1 MTAKDYLEKI
11 KSQNLP
17 VIINGASIVGEVL
30 YDFLSENGIKI
41 ECFCDG
47 SIRTSKEKFLGFEV
61 IHTSKLKDKFD
72 DALIIISAAAI
83 KDVVDLLEEMK
94 FNNWIAGGE
103 LLRGFNIVQ
112 DKKDF
117 SIDYQKFA
125 IDNCI
130 LCHDGFIDSD
140 KLFMRS
146 IDLIITEKCS
156 LRCKDC
162 SNLMQYYQAPQNV
175 DTNILLKSIDNYC
188 SIIDEVMDFRV
199 IGGETFMNRNW
210 HIIVDRLIKEPKA
223 RRIVLYTNGT
233 ILPSKNQ
240 IKYLQNEKVL
250 IIATNYGDHLSRK
263 IDDLREVCKKNGILY
278 HILEIEDWLDCAA
291 INQHNRTDKKNIEI
305 FKLCCAKNMA
315 TLSDGKVFRCPYAAN
330 AHRLSAVPDFQE
342 DYIDI
347 FAQLEKGK
355 SVTEIKSEL
364 KNYLL
369 NKNFLKICDF
379 CNGRP
384 LSGKE
389 ITPAI
394 QTQKAI
400 AYKKFVN

>member
-47 SIRTSKEKFLGFEV
+47 SIKTSKEKFLGFEV

-103 LLRGFNIVQ
+103 LLRDFNVVQ

-130 LCHDGFIDSD
+130 LCHDGFLNTGKI
-140 KLFMRS
+140 FMRS

-156 LRCKDC
+156 LRCRDC
-162 SNLMQYYQAPQNV
+162 SNLMQYYEKPENV
-175 DTNILLKSIDNYC
+175 DTDLLLKSIDDYF
-188 SIIDEVMDFRV
+188 SLVDEVMDFRI
-199 IGGETFMNRNW
+199 IGGEAFMNKNW
-210 HIIVDRLIKEPKA
+210 PVIVERLINEPKA
-223 RRIVLYTNGT
+223 RRIVLYTNAT
-233 ILPSKNQ
+233 ILPTQKQ
-240 IKYLQNEKVL
+240 IKFLQNEKVI
-250 IIATNYGDHLSRK
+250 IIATDYGKDLSRK
-263 IDDLREVCKKNGILY
+263 LTELKELCIENKILY
-278 HILEIEDWLDCAA
+278 HILEIEEWLDCSA
-291 INQHNRTDKKNIEI
+291 INQFNRNEEANKQI

-315 TLSDGKVFRCPYAAN
+315 TLSDGKIFRCPYAAN
-330 AHRLSAVPDFQE
+330 AYRLSAVPDFAD
-342 DYIDI
+342 DYVDI
-347 FAQLEKGK
+347 FNELENSNDINK
-355 SVTEIKSEL
+355 IKTKL

-369 NKNFLKICDF
+369 NKDFLQTCDF

-389 ITPAI
+389 ITPAL
-394 QTQKAI
+394 QTEKPI
-400 AYKKFVN
+400 AYKKFIN